1 MAGDGPGAPPSARP
15 GGAPTPRHSLLED
28 VQAVVT
34 AAGFVSLGLALFG
47 KAGLVSGGT
56 AGLALLLAK
65 VTPLRFG
72 QLFALLNL
80 PFFWLAWRQMGW
92 RFTVKTFAAI
102 GLVSAATDWLHLV
115 LDIRAVDPLYA
126 AVLGGFLVG
135 MGLLILFRHGGSL
148 GGLNVVALWLQ
159 RRGTMRAGV
168 FQMMVDS
175 LVVLASLFVV
185 SPLTIAT
192 SVVGALALN
201 VVLAVNHRPGRY
213 LGT

>member
-1 MAGDGPGAPPSARP
+1 MAAADPGAPPAARP

-28 VQAVVT
+28 LQAVVT
-34 AAGFVSLGLALFG
+34 AAGFVSLGLAFFA

-80 PFFWLAWRQMGW
+80 PFFWLAWKQMGW
-92 RFTVKTFAAI
+92 RFTLKTSVAI
-102 GLVSAATDWLHLV
+102 ALVSLATDWLHLV
-115 LDIRAVDPLYA
+115 LDLRAIDPLYA
-126 AVLGGFLVG
+126 AVLGGFLIG
-135 MGLLILFRHGGSL
+135 MGLLILFRHQASL
-148 GGLNVVALWLQ
+148 GGLNVLALWLQ
-159 RRGTMRAGV
+159 RRRKVRAGV
-168 FQMMVDS
+168 FQAGVDS

-185 SPLTIAT
+185 SPRVIAL

-201 VVLAVNHRPGRY
+201 VVLAVNHRPDRY